1 VVTFTVILLLY
12 LDSLLTVHLSR
23 QQQYY
28 YRYEGT
34 QVVPPCWEIVHWRV
48 MKDPIR
54 VHSRQIAELTRLL
67 ASRIDPVSCNAD
79 TAGVVK
85 KDGNFSVSREISYT
99 HTQHRKVFCECKDW
113 PSKFESDR
121 NWCRNW
127 KDDTE
132 YKRFY
137 EYPYNFETNGEF

>member
-1 VVTFTVILLLY
+1 
-12 LDSLLTVHLSR
+12 
-23 QQQYY
+23 
-28 YRYEGT
+28 
-34 QVVPPCWEIVHWRV
+34 

-54 VHSRQIAELTRLL
+54 VHSRQIAELNRLL
-67 ASRIDPVSCNAD
+67 ASRIDSDTCGVD
-79 TAGVVK
+79 TAGVVAPGGK
-85 KDGNFSVSREISYT
+85 TVNVSREISYY
-99 HTQHRKVFCECKDW
+99 HPQHRKVFCECKDW